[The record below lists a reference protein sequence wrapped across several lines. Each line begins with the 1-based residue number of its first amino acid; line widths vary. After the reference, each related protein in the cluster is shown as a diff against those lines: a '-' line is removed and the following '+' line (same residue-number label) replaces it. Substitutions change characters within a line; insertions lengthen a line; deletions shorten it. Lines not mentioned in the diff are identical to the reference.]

1 MLWCYAIIAA
11 LWLLSGEARR
21 ALGFVAVLAAV
32 ALAEWGAGFIPNA
45 TVAGMVGFLFF
56 IFARSLSTFALIM
69 WMSVG
74 LRIDDLI
81 ASLQRLRLPRGL
93 VITIAVVFRYLP
105 TAADEFRKIS
115 ATMRLRGVELSARN
129 LVLHPGRSL
138 EYVLVPLI
146 IRTIKIADDLAASAM
161 TRGLDLVGARTTYRD
176 VRIGASGAL
185 VTAAV
190 LVCTAAGYAHR
201 SVGGARDGGGARLYG
216 GRLCRVGGERAMTAN
231 EVVVAGATFRY
242 AHDGQL
248 RCAASTC
255 ARAGGKLVLL
265 LGASGCGKTTATRL
279 LNGLVP
285 HFFEGG
291 ALDGSVDVC
300 GMEPASV
307 SVQRLAGAVG
317 SVFQDPRSQFFATD
331 VSSEIAFSCENLGV
345 PALEM
350 RRRVAEAAGACGVA
364 HLMDRSI
371 FDLSSGEKQAV
382 AVASVLAM
390 RPRVVVMDEPSANLD
405 EVATARLRTIVETLL
420 HRGVTVVV
428 SEHRVH
434 YLADLADEALL
445 LRAGRVERRFAAGEL
460 ARLTP
465 EASHELGLRASS
477 LDEVRAVPRAEA
489 RGPAVLE
496 VRDVSFGYRG
506 APPVLKGTSFS
517 VREGE
522 VVGIVGRNGVG
533 KSTLIDLVCGLKTE
547 CAGTVSI
554 GGVALRPKERVRA
567 SYLVM
572 QDSDCQLFA
581 ESVEAE
587 LLLGERADEARTAR
601 ARAALARMGLAGLE
615 DRHPASLSGGQKQRL
630 SIAVAYMKD
639 AKVVCLDE
647 PTSGLDWA
655 SMMGVAQLLR
665 DLAEEGR
672 GIVVITHDYEFLL
685 AACDRVLRIGEGGSA
700 VEVGFDGPGDAS
712 ALRNPE

>member
-1 MLWCYAIIAA
+1 
-11 LWLLSGEARR
+11 
-21 ALGFVAVLAAV
+21 
-32 ALAEWGAGFIPNA
+32 
-45 TVAGMVGFLFF
+45 
-56 IFARSLSTFALIM
+56 
-69 WMSVG
+69 
-74 LRIDDLI
+74 
-81 ASLQRLRLPRGL
+81 
-93 VITIAVVFRYLP
+93 
-105 TAADEFRKIS
+105 
-115 ATMRLRGVELSARN
+115 
-129 LVLHPGRSL
+129 
-138 EYVLVPLI
+138 
-146 IRTIKIADDLAASAM
+146 
-161 TRGLDLVGARTTYRD
+161 
-176 VRIGASGAL
+176 
-185 VTAAV
+185 
-190 LVCTAAGYAHR
+190 
-201 SVGGARDGGGARLYG
+201 
-216 GRLCRVGGERAMTAN
+216 MTAN

-242 AHDGQL
+242 AHDGQPAL
-248 RCAASTC
+248 RGLDL
-255 ARAGGKLVLL
+255 RAGGGKLVLL

-554 GGVALRPKERVRA
+554 GGIALRPKERVRA

-685 AACDRVLRIGEGGSA
+685 AACDRCC
-700 VEVGFDGPGDAS
+700 AS
-712 ALRNPE
+712 ARAGRRSRSASTALAMRVRSATPNSRFGAAMRRESLDPVPAGARFGHSERSLIKLTRGVDQWKFLRRTATCGQARSRSCTTSCGRIAGAWCARSCWPVSARPWAWCLTW

>member
-1 MLWCYAIIAA
+1 
-11 LWLLSGEARR
+11 
-21 ALGFVAVLAAV
+21 
-32 ALAEWGAGFIPNA
+32 
-45 TVAGMVGFLFF
+45 
-56 IFARSLSTFALIM
+56 
-69 WMSVG
+69 
-74 LRIDDLI
+74 
-81 ASLQRLRLPRGL
+81 
-93 VITIAVVFRYLP
+93 
-105 TAADEFRKIS
+105 
-115 ATMRLRGVELSARN
+115 
-129 LVLHPGRSL
+129 
-138 EYVLVPLI
+138 
-146 IRTIKIADDLAASAM
+146 
-161 TRGLDLVGARTTYRD
+161 
-176 VRIGASGAL
+176 
-185 VTAAV
+185 
-190 LVCTAAGYAHR
+190 
-201 SVGGARDGGGARLYG
+201 
-216 GRLCRVGGERAMTAN
+216 MTAN
-231 EVVVAGATFRY
+231 EVVVAGATVRY
-242 AHDGQL
+242 AHDGQPAL
-248 RCAASTC
+248 RGLDL
-255 ARAGGKLVLL
+255 RAGGGKLVLL

-554 GGVALRPKERVRA
+554 VGVALRPKERVRA

-587 LLLGERADEARTAR
+587 LLLG
-601 ARAALARMGLAGLE
+601 
-615 DRHPASLSGGQKQRL
+615 
-630 SIAVAYMKD
+630 
-639 AKVVCLDE
+639 
-647 PTSGLDWA
+647 
-655 SMMGVAQLLR
+655 
-665 DLAEEGR
+665 
-672 GIVVITHDYEFLL
+672 
-685 AACDRVLRIGEGGSA
+685 
-700 VEVGFDGPGDAS
+700 
-712 ALRNPE
+712 

>member
-1 MLWCYAIIAA
+1 MTQRCSSVRPVMSRGQWACYD
-11 LWLLSGEARR
+11 G
-21 ALGFVAVLAAV
+21 
-32 ALAEWGAGFIPNA
+32 
-45 TVAGMVGFLFF
+45 
-56 IFARSLSTFALIM
+56 
-69 WMSVG
+69 
-74 LRIDDLI
+74 
-81 ASLQRLRLPRGL
+81 QR
-93 VITIAVVFRYLP
+93 
-105 TAADEFRKIS
+105 
-115 ATMRLRGVELSARN
+115 
-129 LVLHPGRSL
+129 
-138 EYVLVPLI
+138 
-146 IRTIKIADDLAASAM
+146 
-161 TRGLDLVGARTTYRD
+161 
-176 VRIGASGAL
+176 
-185 VTAAV
+185 
-190 LVCTAAGYAHR
+190 
-201 SVGGARDGGGARLYG
+201 GGGG
-216 GRLCRVGGERAMTAN
+216 
-231 EVVVAGATFRY
+231 GATFRY
-242 AHDGQL
+242 AHDGQP
-248 RCAASTC
+248 AARPRPARGRRE
-255 ARAGGKLVLL
+255 ARAAAGRER
-265 LGASGCGKTTATRL
+265 CGKYCDAPAERAY
-279 LNGLVP
+279 P

-291 ALDGSVDVC
+291 ARRLGGRVR
-300 GMEPASV
+300 MEPASV
-307 SVQRLAGAVG
+307 SAAAGRRV
-317 SVFQDPRSQFFATD
+317 VDIQDPRSQFFATD
-331 VSSEIAFSCENLGV
+331 VCPKCVLVREPGV

-350 RRRVAEAAGACGVA
+350 RDAWPKRPGVRRRAPDGQ
-364 HLMDRSI
+364 HLRP
-371 FDLSSGEKQAV
+371 SSGEKQAV

-601 ARAALARMGLAGLE
+601 ARAALARMGLAGLG
-615 DRHPASLSGGQKQRL
+615 PSPG
-630 SIAVAYMKD
+630 IAVGRPEE
-639 AKVVCLDE
+639 VRPSWW
-647 PTSGLDWA
+647 PT
-655 SMMGVAQLLR
+655 
-665 DLAEEGR
+665 
-672 GIVVITHDYEFLL
+672 
-685 AACDRVLRIGEGGSA
+685 
-700 VEVGFDGPGDAS
+700 
-712 ALRNPE
+712 

>member
-1 MLWCYAIIAA
+1 
-11 LWLLSGEARR
+11 
-21 ALGFVAVLAAV
+21 
-32 ALAEWGAGFIPNA
+32 
-45 TVAGMVGFLFF
+45 
-56 IFARSLSTFALIM
+56 
-69 WMSVG
+69 
-74 LRIDDLI
+74 
-81 ASLQRLRLPRGL
+81 
-93 VITIAVVFRYLP
+93 
-105 TAADEFRKIS
+105 
-115 ATMRLRGVELSARN
+115 
-129 LVLHPGRSL
+129 
-138 EYVLVPLI
+138 
-146 IRTIKIADDLAASAM
+146 
-161 TRGLDLVGARTTYRD
+161 
-176 VRIGASGAL
+176 
-185 VTAAV
+185 
-190 LVCTAAGYAHR
+190 
-201 SVGGARDGGGARLYG
+201 
-216 GRLCRVGGERAMTAN
+216 MTAN
-231 EVVVAGATFRY
+231 EGVVAGATFRY
-242 AHDGQL
+242 AHDGQPAL
-248 RCAASTC
+248 RGLDL
-255 ARAGGKLVLL
+255 RAGGGKLVLL

-477 LDEVRAVPRAEA
+477 LDDVRAVPRAEA

>member
-1 MLWCYAIIAA
+1 
-11 LWLLSGEARR
+11 
-21 ALGFVAVLAAV
+21 
-32 ALAEWGAGFIPNA
+32 
-45 TVAGMVGFLFF
+45 
-56 IFARSLSTFALIM
+56 
-69 WMSVG
+69 
-74 LRIDDLI
+74 
-81 ASLQRLRLPRGL
+81 
-93 VITIAVVFRYLP
+93 
-105 TAADEFRKIS
+105 
-115 ATMRLRGVELSARN
+115 
-129 LVLHPGRSL
+129 
-138 EYVLVPLI
+138 
-146 IRTIKIADDLAASAM
+146 
-161 TRGLDLVGARTTYRD
+161 
-176 VRIGASGAL
+176 
-185 VTAAV
+185 
-190 LVCTAAGYAHR
+190 
-201 SVGGARDGGGARLYG
+201 
-216 GRLCRVGGERAMTAN
+216 MTAN

-242 AHDGQL
+242 AHDGQPAL
-248 RCAASTC
+248 RGLDL
-255 ARAGGKLVLL
+255 RAGGGKLVLL

-420 HRGVTVVV
+420 
-428 SEHRVH
+428 
-434 YLADLADEALL
+434 
-445 LRAGRVERRFAAGEL
+445 RAGRVERRFAAGEW

>member
-1 MLWCYAIIAA
+1 M
-11 LWLLSGEARR
+11 
-21 ALGFVAVLAAV
+21 
-32 ALAEWGAGFIPNA
+32 
-45 TVAGMVGFLFF
+45 
-56 IFARSLSTFALIM
+56 
-69 WMSVG
+69 
-74 LRIDDLI
+74 
-81 ASLQRLRLPRGL
+81 
-93 VITIAVVFRYLP
+93 
-105 TAADEFRKIS
+105 
-115 ATMRLRGVELSARN
+115 
-129 LVLHPGRSL
+129 
-138 EYVLVPLI
+138 
-146 IRTIKIADDLAASAM
+146 
-161 TRGLDLVGARTTYRD
+161 
-176 VRIGASGAL
+176 
-185 VTAAV
+185 
-190 LVCTAAGYAHR
+190 
-201 SVGGARDGGGARLYG
+201 
-216 GRLCRVGGERAMTAN
+216 
-231 EVVVAGATFRY
+231 
-242 AHDGQL
+242 
-248 RCAASTC
+248 
-255 ARAGGKLVLL
+255 
-265 LGASGCGKTTATRL
+265 
-279 LNGLVP
+279 
-285 HFFEGG
+285 
-291 ALDGSVDVC
+291 
-300 GMEPASV
+300 
-307 SVQRLAGAVG
+307 QRLAGAVG

-364 HLMDRSI
+364 HLMARSI

>member
-1 MLWCYAIIAA
+1 
-11 LWLLSGEARR
+11 
-21 ALGFVAVLAAV
+21 
-32 ALAEWGAGFIPNA
+32 
-45 TVAGMVGFLFF
+45 
-56 IFARSLSTFALIM
+56 
-69 WMSVG
+69 
-74 LRIDDLI
+74 
-81 ASLQRLRLPRGL
+81 
-93 VITIAVVFRYLP
+93 
-105 TAADEFRKIS
+105 
-115 ATMRLRGVELSARN
+115 
-129 LVLHPGRSL
+129 
-138 EYVLVPLI
+138 
-146 IRTIKIADDLAASAM
+146 
-161 TRGLDLVGARTTYRD
+161 
-176 VRIGASGAL
+176 
-185 VTAAV
+185 
-190 LVCTAAGYAHR
+190 
-201 SVGGARDGGGARLYG
+201 
-216 GRLCRVGGERAMTAN
+216 MTAN

-242 AHDGQL
+242 AHDGQPAL
-248 RCAASTC
+248 RGLDL
-255 ARAGGKLVLL
+255 RAGGGKLVLL

-496 VRDVSFGYRG
+496 VRDVSFG
-506 APPVLKGTSFS
+506 
-517 VREGE
+517 
-522 VVGIVGRNGVG
+522 
-533 KSTLIDLVCGLKTE
+533 
-547 CAGTVSI
+547 
-554 GGVALRPKERVRA
+554 
-567 SYLVM
+567 
-572 QDSDCQLFA
+572 
-581 ESVEAE
+581 
-587 LLLGERADEARTAR
+587 
-601 ARAALARMGLAGLE
+601 
-615 DRHPASLSGGQKQRL
+615 
-630 SIAVAYMKD
+630 
-639 AKVVCLDE
+639 
-647 PTSGLDWA
+647 
-655 SMMGVAQLLR
+655 
-665 DLAEEGR
+665 
-672 GIVVITHDYEFLL
+672 
-685 AACDRVLRIGEGGSA
+685 
-700 VEVGFDGPGDAS
+700 
-712 ALRNPE
+712 

>member
-1 MLWCYAIIAA
+1 
-11 LWLLSGEARR
+11 
-21 ALGFVAVLAAV
+21 
-32 ALAEWGAGFIPNA
+32 
-45 TVAGMVGFLFF
+45 
-56 IFARSLSTFALIM
+56 
-69 WMSVG
+69 
-74 LRIDDLI
+74 
-81 ASLQRLRLPRGL
+81 
-93 VITIAVVFRYLP
+93 
-105 TAADEFRKIS
+105 
-115 ATMRLRGVELSARN
+115 
-129 LVLHPGRSL
+129 
-138 EYVLVPLI
+138 
-146 IRTIKIADDLAASAM
+146 
-161 TRGLDLVGARTTYRD
+161 
-176 VRIGASGAL
+176 
-185 VTAAV
+185 
-190 LVCTAAGYAHR
+190 
-201 SVGGARDGGGARLYG
+201 
-216 GRLCRVGGERAMTAN
+216 MTAN

-242 AHDGQL
+242 AHDGQPAL
-248 RCAASTC
+248 RGLDL
-255 ARAGGKLVLL
+255 RAGGGKLVLL

-434 YLADLADEALL
+434 YLAD
-445 LRAGRVERRFAAGEL
+445 
-460 ARLTP
+460 
-465 EASHELGLRASS
+465 
-477 LDEVRAVPRAEA
+477 
-489 RGPAVLE
+489 
-496 VRDVSFGYRG
+496 
-506 APPVLKGTSFS
+506 
-517 VREGE
+517 
-522 VVGIVGRNGVG
+522 
-533 KSTLIDLVCGLKTE
+533 
-547 CAGTVSI
+547 
-554 GGVALRPKERVRA
+554 
-567 SYLVM
+567 
-572 QDSDCQLFA
+572 
-581 ESVEAE
+581 
-587 LLLGERADEARTAR
+587 RADEARTAR

>member
-1 MLWCYAIIAA
+1 
-11 LWLLSGEARR
+11 
-21 ALGFVAVLAAV
+21 
-32 ALAEWGAGFIPNA
+32 
-45 TVAGMVGFLFF
+45 
-56 IFARSLSTFALIM
+56 
-69 WMSVG
+69 
-74 LRIDDLI
+74 
-81 ASLQRLRLPRGL
+81 
-93 VITIAVVFRYLP
+93 
-105 TAADEFRKIS
+105 
-115 ATMRLRGVELSARN
+115 
-129 LVLHPGRSL
+129 
-138 EYVLVPLI
+138 
-146 IRTIKIADDLAASAM
+146 
-161 TRGLDLVGARTTYRD
+161 
-176 VRIGASGAL
+176 
-185 VTAAV
+185 
-190 LVCTAAGYAHR
+190 
-201 SVGGARDGGGARLYG
+201 
-216 GRLCRVGGERAMTAN
+216 MTAN

-242 AHDGQL
+242 AHDGQPAL
-248 RCAASTC
+248 RGLDL
-255 ARAGGKLVLL
+255 RAGGGKLVLL

-434 YLADLADEALL
+434 
-445 LRAGRVERRFAAGEL
+445 
-460 ARLTP
+460 
-465 EASHELGLRASS
+465 
-477 LDEVRAVPRAEA
+477 
-489 RGPAVLE
+489 
-496 VRDVSFGYRG
+496 
-506 APPVLKGTSFS
+506 
-517 VREGE
+517 
-522 VVGIVGRNGVG
+522 GVG

>member
-1 MLWCYAIIAA
+1 
-11 LWLLSGEARR
+11 
-21 ALGFVAVLAAV
+21 
-32 ALAEWGAGFIPNA
+32 
-45 TVAGMVGFLFF
+45 
-56 IFARSLSTFALIM
+56 
-69 WMSVG
+69 
-74 LRIDDLI
+74 
-81 ASLQRLRLPRGL
+81 
-93 VITIAVVFRYLP
+93 
-105 TAADEFRKIS
+105 
-115 ATMRLRGVELSARN
+115 
-129 LVLHPGRSL
+129 
-138 EYVLVPLI
+138 
-146 IRTIKIADDLAASAM
+146 
-161 TRGLDLVGARTTYRD
+161 
-176 VRIGASGAL
+176 
-185 VTAAV
+185 
-190 LVCTAAGYAHR
+190 
-201 SVGGARDGGGARLYG
+201 
-216 GRLCRVGGERAMTAN
+216 MTAN
-231 EVVVAGATFRY
+231 EVVVAGATVRY
-242 AHDGQL
+242 AHDGQPAL
-248 RCAASTC
+248 RGLDL
-255 ARAGGKLVLL
+255 RAGGGKLVLL

-581 ESVEAE
+581 KSVEAE

>member
-1 MLWCYAIIAA
+1 M
-11 LWLLSGEARR
+11 
-21 ALGFVAVLAAV
+21 
-32 ALAEWGAGFIPNA
+32 
-45 TVAGMVGFLFF
+45 
-56 IFARSLSTFALIM
+56 
-69 WMSVG
+69 
-74 LRIDDLI
+74 
-81 ASLQRLRLPRGL
+81 
-93 VITIAVVFRYLP
+93 
-105 TAADEFRKIS
+105 
-115 ATMRLRGVELSARN
+115 
-129 LVLHPGRSL
+129 
-138 EYVLVPLI
+138 
-146 IRTIKIADDLAASAM
+146 
-161 TRGLDLVGARTTYRD
+161 
-176 VRIGASGAL
+176 
-185 VTAAV
+185 
-190 LVCTAAGYAHR
+190 
-201 SVGGARDGGGARLYG
+201 
-216 GRLCRVGGERAMTAN
+216 
-231 EVVVAGATFRY
+231 
-242 AHDGQL
+242 
-248 RCAASTC
+248 
-255 ARAGGKLVLL
+255 
-265 LGASGCGKTTATRL
+265 
-279 LNGLVP
+279 
-285 HFFEGG
+285 
-291 ALDGSVDVC
+291 
-300 GMEPASV
+300 
-307 SVQRLAGAVG
+307 
-317 SVFQDPRSQFFATD
+317 
-331 VSSEIAFSCENLGV
+331 
-345 PALEM
+345 
-350 RRRVAEAAGACGVA
+350 
-364 HLMDRSI
+364 
-371 FDLSSGEKQAV
+371 
-382 AVASVLAM
+382 
-390 RPRVVVMDEPSANLD
+390 
-405 EVATARLRTIVETLL
+405 
-420 HRGVTVVV
+420 
-428 SEHRVH
+428 
-434 YLADLADEALL
+434 
-445 LRAGRVERRFAAGEL
+445 
-460 ARLTP
+460 
-465 EASHELGLRASS
+465 
-477 LDEVRAVPRAEA
+477 PRAEA

-630 SIAVAYMKD
+630 SIAVAYMKA

>member
-1 MLWCYAIIAA
+1 
-11 LWLLSGEARR
+11 
-21 ALGFVAVLAAV
+21 
-32 ALAEWGAGFIPNA
+32 
-45 TVAGMVGFLFF
+45 
-56 IFARSLSTFALIM
+56 
-69 WMSVG
+69 
-74 LRIDDLI
+74 
-81 ASLQRLRLPRGL
+81 
-93 VITIAVVFRYLP
+93 
-105 TAADEFRKIS
+105 
-115 ATMRLRGVELSARN
+115 
-129 LVLHPGRSL
+129 
-138 EYVLVPLI
+138 
-146 IRTIKIADDLAASAM
+146 
-161 TRGLDLVGARTTYRD
+161 
-176 VRIGASGAL
+176 
-185 VTAAV
+185 
-190 LVCTAAGYAHR
+190 
-201 SVGGARDGGGARLYG
+201 
-216 GRLCRVGGERAMTAN
+216 MTAN
-231 EVVVAGATFRY
+231 EVVVAGATVRY
-242 AHDGQL
+242 AHDGQPAL
-248 RCAASTC
+248 RGLDL
-255 ARAGGKLVLL
+255 RAGGGKLVLL

-350 RRRVAEAAGACGVA
+350 RRRVAEAAGACGVP

-554 GGVALRPKERVRA
+554 GG
-567 SYLVM
+567 
-572 QDSDCQLFA
+572 A

>member
-1 MLWCYAIIAA
+1 
-11 LWLLSGEARR
+11 
-21 ALGFVAVLAAV
+21 
-32 ALAEWGAGFIPNA
+32 
-45 TVAGMVGFLFF
+45 
-56 IFARSLSTFALIM
+56 
-69 WMSVG
+69 
-74 LRIDDLI
+74 
-81 ASLQRLRLPRGL
+81 
-93 VITIAVVFRYLP
+93 
-105 TAADEFRKIS
+105 
-115 ATMRLRGVELSARN
+115 
-129 LVLHPGRSL
+129 
-138 EYVLVPLI
+138 
-146 IRTIKIADDLAASAM
+146 
-161 TRGLDLVGARTTYRD
+161 
-176 VRIGASGAL
+176 
-185 VTAAV
+185 
-190 LVCTAAGYAHR
+190 
-201 SVGGARDGGGARLYG
+201 
-216 GRLCRVGGERAMTAN
+216 MTAN

-242 AHDGQL
+242 AHDGQPAL
-248 RCAASTC
+248 RGLDL
-255 ARAGGKLVLL
+255 RAGGGKLVLL

-547 CAGTVSI
+547 CAARCPSAASRCGRRSACGQATWSCRIRIASCSRKASKPSCFWASVPT
-554 GGVALRPKERVRA
+554 RRA
-567 SYLVM
+567 RR
-572 QDSDCQLFA
+572 
-581 ESVEAE
+581 
-587 LLLGERADEARTAR
+587 ERAQRLRAWGLRGWRTVTRHRCREAR
-601 ARAALARMGLAGLE
+601 
-615 DRHPASLSGGQKQRL
+615 SSGCPSRW
-630 SIAVAYMKD
+630 
-639 AKVVCLDE
+639 
-647 PTSGLDWA
+647 PT
-655 SMMGVAQLLR
+655 
-665 DLAEEGR
+665 
-672 GIVVITHDYEFLL
+672 
-685 AACDRVLRIGEGGSA
+685 
-700 VEVGFDGPGDAS
+700 
-712 ALRNPE
+712 